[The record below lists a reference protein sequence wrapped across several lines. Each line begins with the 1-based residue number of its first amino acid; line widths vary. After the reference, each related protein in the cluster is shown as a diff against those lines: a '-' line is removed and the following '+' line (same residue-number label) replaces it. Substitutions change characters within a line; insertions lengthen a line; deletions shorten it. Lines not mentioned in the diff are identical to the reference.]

1 MKKEITAFVLMFL
14 LCFCTGCDLG
24 KMLRGGVDFSETPE
38 KVSVVVS
45 GVDNGYLHCKYVC
58 EYGDSYAYYA
68 QGVVYYYSDADSQPY
83 EIECSGLN
91 YMSMNEDYI
100 YLAQNSTLNVF
111 HKETME
117 VSEVEGVK
125 NVKSIIISGDEVL
138 VYNGEY
144 KNYTFYELEGDKIVK
159 QTLIEDDEI
168 YRTANNLCENAYG
181 YEDVYFYY
189 NDKIYKISGQGY
201 MIVDGKTGQ
210 EGDFNRFLDNGE
222 WPLTSPE
229 HMCYY
234 EGKLYIL
241 LQECKNPHYM
251 ELNTTY
257 GNKDWDMLIC
267 YNPETD
273 STEIIY
279 QTSGKEEQIANF
291 SIENDEL
298 YLMKDGVLYRSTLKG
313 DNCVELGTYIG
324 VDPVLSFDYAN
335 DTLYVYRDDYLI
347 GRYNGLSTP
356 PQ

>member
-1 MKKEITAFVLMFL
+1 MKKIIVMFVFL
-14 LCFCTGCDLG
+14 FLPFCCTGCDLLNE
-24 KMLRGGVDFSETPE
+24 MQGGVNFSKDPE

-58 EYGDSYAYYA
+58 EYEDSYAYYD

-83 EIECSGLN
+83 EIDCSSLN
-91 YMSMNEDYI
+91 FMSMNEDYI
-100 YLAQNSTLNVF
+100 YLAQNSILNVF
-111 HKETME
+111 DKETME
-117 VSEVEGVK
+117 VSAIEGVK

-144 KNYTFYELEGDKIVK
+144 GNYTFYELDGDKIVK

-181 YEDVYFYY
+181 YEHAYFFYDNKMY
-189 NDKIYKISGQGY
+189 RIEGQGY
-201 MIVDGKTGQ
+201 RLVDARGQ
-210 EGDFNRFLDNGE
+210 NGE
-222 WPLTSPE
+222 FKSFFDVSVDAVTSPE

-241 LQECKNPHYM
+241 LQVVHNMHIW

-257 GNKDWDMLIC
+257 GNKECDMLIC
-267 YNPETD
+267 YNPEID
-273 STEIIY
+273 SAEVIY
-279 QTSGKEEQIANF
+279 ETSGKEEQIASF

-298 YLMKDGVLYRSTLKG
+298 YLLKDGVLFRSTLEG
-313 DNCVELGTYIG
+313 DNCVELGTYVG
-324 VDPVLSFDYAN
+324 VNPVLSFDYVN

-347 GRYNGLSTP
+347 SRYNGLSTP
-356 PQ
+356 LQ